1 MGTWQC
7 APRALQ
13 HCELQETK
21 TQKGK
26 QTRWVL
32 FSAKSVRVALI
43 TATEK
48 NSEAESTSGCALL
61 FTRGPFEPPH
71 RCQSLPAHIHSP
83 HGTELR
89 PRKKSGP
96 QSSAQP
102 PLTHRAPHSPAIPD
116 PPPAHPRGGRPRFL
130 TGVLFSPPSNSP
142 PLFPRTRMA
151 PLPFSWHAEDPPP
164 SHTHTH
170 TTLSSFSPHTLRYFS
185 PVLPPSHAQ
194 T

>member
-32 FSAKSVRVALI
+32 FSAKSVHVALI

-116 PPPAHPRGGRPRFL
+116 PPRPTRAGAAPVSSQGSSSPHPP
-130 TGVLFSPPSNSP
+130 T
-142 PLFPRTRMA
+142 
-151 PLPFSWHAEDPPP
+151 PLPFFHAHEWPLYP
-164 SHTHTH
+164 SPGTQRTPLPHTHTH